1 MKTRDVTKLQ
11 YDKGQ
16 QIKAADVNARMKEAF
31 STFNIMGPTDVAPL
45 TTGQFRVFE
54 PRKGLKLVPVFN
66 DNTKWFAAGSCTPV
80 DVDTYRCTSNA
91 VDGLMVLG
99 VAAGPAP
106 VAIFTVG
113 HRYVVYAYVK
123 NEVAQ
128 SGKVRFFNVGT
139 TTELIYSA
147 NIAGNAESNIVFSFQ
162 ATDFYFAIGGLSNSA
177 INPLDLTVK
186 CPLAIGA
193 GTGATGIYIYD
204 WDDNMWLI
212 PNYCGFVSPSTDRA
226 VTTLGAGPIDLRTNH
241 YLMCQAITK
250 EVEAANEV
258 LKYL

>member
-1 MKTRDVTKLQ
+1 MNTRDVTKLQ
-11 YDKGQ
+11 YEKGQ
-16 QIKAADVNARMKEAF
+16 QIKAADVNALMKEAF

-66 DNTKWFAAGSCTPV
+66 LNTKWYAAGSCVPI
-80 DVDTYRCTSNA
+80 DVDTFSCTSNV

-99 VAAGPAP
+99 SSVGPAP
-106 VAIFTVG
+106 VAIFTIG

-128 SGKVRFFNVGT
+128 TGKVRFFNVGT
-139 TTELIYSA
+139 TTELVYSE

-162 ATDFYFAIGGLSNSA
+162 ATDSYFAIGGISDSN
-177 INPLDLTVK
+177 INPLNLTVK
-186 CPLAIGA
+186 CPLGLAD

-226 VTTLGAGPIDLRTNH
+226 VTTLGSGPIDIRTNH
-241 YLMCQAITK
+241 YLLCHAINK
-250 EVEAANEV
+250 EIETAQEV